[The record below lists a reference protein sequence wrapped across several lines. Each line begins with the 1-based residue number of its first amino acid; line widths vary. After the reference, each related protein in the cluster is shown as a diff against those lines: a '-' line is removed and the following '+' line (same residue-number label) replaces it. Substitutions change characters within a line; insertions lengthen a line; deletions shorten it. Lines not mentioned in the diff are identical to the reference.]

1 MPCFIVDS
9 MLGKLV
15 KWLRIFGYDTV
26 YFKKITPKSLV
37 EIANSEKRI
46 ILTRNSRIYEIA
58 KPNTFIYI
66 HSIEPDEQIKQV
78 VSHFNLDTKSNL
90 FSICT
95 VCNKKVEEINKE
107 NIKNK
112 VPDYVFQ
119 EHSLFYI
126 CPICNRIYWQGSHY
140 QNTTKKIEELFKE
153 T

>member
-1 MPCFIVDS
+1 MPRFIVDS
-9 MLGKLV
+9 MLGKLA
-15 KWLRIFGYDTV
+15 KWLRIFGCDTV
-26 YFKKITPKSLV
+26 YFKNITPKSLV

-58 KPNTFIYI
+58 KPNIFIYI
-66 HSIEPDEQIKQV
+66 HSVKLNEQIKQV

-95 VCNKKVEEINKE
+95 VCNRKIEEIDKE

-119 EHSLFYI
+119 EHSLFYF
-126 CPICNRIYWQGSHY
+126 CPICNRVYWQGSHY
-140 QNTTKKIEELFKE
+140 HNTTKKIEELFKE

>member
-1 MPCFIVDS
+1 MPRFIVDS

-15 KWLRIFGYDTV
+15 KWLRIFGYDTI
-26 YFKKITPKSLV
+26 YFNKITLKNLV
-37 EIANSEKRI
+37 EISTSEKRT
-46 ILTRNSRIYEIA
+46 ILTRNSRISEIA

-66 HSIEPDEQIKQV
+66 NSIKPDEQIKQV

-95 VCNKKVEEINKE
+95 ICNKKVEEIKKE

-119 EHSLFYI
+119 EHFLFFI
-126 CPICNRIYWQGSHY
+126 CPLCNRIYWQGSHY
-140 QNTTKKIEELFKE
+140 RNTFKKIEELF
-153 T
+153 